1 MLLFPVGPSYLCTGI
16 PGFQAVWGFPVFP
29 KRGRGGFR
37 AITMAGGPLEDSRRI
52 FGIIIQVFRPEGRN
66 DPSFFMLAAL
76 AFFPI
81 LRGVRNPGE
90 AEHGDVGGCRKKHP
104 PPAPP
109 EFPGIPR
116 FSQQELRVGRGLG
129 LAALA
134 HALVSEQPVRA
145 GEALHAALALVRLLP
160 AVHAL
165 VPLQVVLLDEAHVAH
180 VTLERLLPGVDE
192 DVPFEVVAAP
202 EGAETVVADEVLELE
217 GAVLLNHHH
226 LFHGFLGVG
235 GLRSIIVLAGTGLVG
250 VLAEGQEVRAGAPF
264 PVPVRFP
271 AGFGHH
277 LLAGDG
283 GDEAD
288 AREPLAGQET
298 RLSHAVGA
306 FGLTSRPG
314 KARLG

>member
-1 MLLFPVGPSYLCTGI
+1 MGSLSKFL
-16 PGFQAVWGFPVFP
+16 
-29 KRGRGGFR
+29 GRR
-37 AITMAGGPLEDSRRI
+37 AGT
-52 FGIIIQVFRPEGRN
+52 IQVFSHWQRSGSS
-66 DPSFFMLAAL
+66 PSLE
-76 AFFPI
+76 
-81 LRGVRNPGE
+81 GVRNPGE
-90 AEHGDVGGCRKKHP
+90 AEHGDVRGAGGNTP
-104 PPAPP
+104 PPTPP
-109 EFPGIPR
+109 ELPGIPR
-116 FSQQELRVGRGLG
+116 FSQQELGVGRGLG

-145 GEALHAALALVRLLP
+145 GEALHAALALVGLLP
-160 AVHAL
+160 AVHPL

-180 VTLERLLPGVDE
+180 VALEGLLPGVDE

-202 EGAETVVADEVLELE
+202 EGAEAVVADEVLELE
-217 GAVLLNHHH
+217 GAVLLDHHH
-226 LFHGFLGVG
+226 LGSSAGGARGSLGAGNPLAALFHGFLGVG
-235 GLRSIIVLAGTGLVG
+235 GLRSIVLLAGAGLVG
-250 VLAEGQEVRAGAPF
+250 VLAEGQEVGAGAPF
-264 PVPVRFP
+264 PAPVLFP

-277 LLAGDG
+277 LLAGNG